1 VLNSPTALIL
11 SSNLLVYNEMFS
23 MVNIYNTNLAVS
35 APLGLKNSP
44 GQLLAWN
51 ASSWTQT
58 PVPQFQA
65 GGGGANPE
73 AGVMTG
79 SMPLYGGEGNRFVD
93 LFICTSSRQW
103 KQKDKVI

>member
-23 MVNIYNTNLAVS
+23 MVNIYNTNLAAS

-51 ASSWTQT
+51 AASWTQT
-58 PVPQFQA
+58 PVPPFQA

-79 SMPLYGGEGNRFVD
+79 SMPCNMEDGTGFLTV
-93 LFICTSSRQW
+93 LFHLL
-103 KQKDKVI
+103 